1 MVKQKNYTE
10 IILMVAVSIFL
21 FMFTAKSSST
31 AMLEAKQFSLMFFL
45 FAFAYLIVMRKKAS
59 FNRPIPFVVASYV
72 IFLGIS
78 TLYANAGKFAINE
91 YIKVI
96 VGFSIYIFIY
106 YASKK
111 KDTIRLILGTITT
124 YTVLSCL
131 MAIEGATLAM
141 IAPAIEEMIF
151 GIDIPDFST
160 WLSGRLYGPFGN
172 PNVFV
177 SALGVS
183 LFLSLYL
190 YLTEENKKYKY
201 IQGIYLVIMAT
212 SLLLA
217 FSLGGTFSLALSV
230 IGFLLFTKDKER
242 IKGIVCILFVLL
254 IAFLGLFL
262 ITPLLDNSSAI
273 AFIVLAV
280 LSAAFIFAEKFWG
293 EKLTETLYQNAK
305 KVWLAFVVLVVLG
318 VAVIIAV
325 FTLESSLTL
334 DTDRWYYRSLY
345 PEHGENRVEVITT
358 QSTSDSKISVFTK
371 DMSQI
376 MTGDRTSIYKG
387 DLNAGKNSF
396 ELIIP
401 EGTEETL
408 IAIYTEGQAEIE
420 SAVFYGATETV
431 PIALNYTLLP
441 ENIENRL
448 QGLRTNDSFLIRN
461 EYIKD
466 GFSLFMQSPIIGHG
480 LGGFENA
487 IQSVQRYGYETK
499 YAHNHFMQMLVDT
512 GIIGFSIYAALLIV
526 SIYALIKLRGKEDL
540 SPYLFGALLMIIFH
554 GSSEFS
560 MSRVDFLPYAF
571 AVFALISAL
580 HYSDTAF
587 IKGRA
592 KNFVTP
598 IVLLS
603 MSVFS
608 VLLLGNI
615 VASSSVSAGGAH
627 IDIIHENIS
636 IDVYDTND
644 YMLAYV
650 MYSSSSSDPEVLE
663 DAEKYLERLE
673 KAKSNSVHSQL
684 ATYYIAQ
691 NNPEKAFER
700 LISHI
705 DYSPY
710 NETFWNNAI
719 EIYLETILNTEN
731 IENTYSNREIYAE
744 QFIMLK
750 EKLAEVNSTSILEIR
765 IHEVYLQVMDII
777 IDSENIS
784 DAELLEAVQRS
795 IYDYVY

>member
-1 MVKQKNYTE
+1 MVKQKNYAE
-10 IILMVAVSIFL
+10 IILMVAVSILL
-21 FMFTAKSSST
+21 FIFTAKCSLVSN
-31 AMLEAKQFSLMFFL
+31 LDAKQFSAMFFL
-45 FAFAYLIVMRKKAS
+45 LAFTYLIIMRKKAS
-59 FNRPIPFVVASYV
+59 FNRPVPIAVASYV

-111 KDTIRLILGTITT
+111 KDTLRLILGTITT
-124 YTVLSCL
+124 YTVISCL
-131 MAIEGATLAM
+131 MAIEGATLAV
-141 IAPAIEEMIF
+141 IAPAIEELF
-151 GIDIPDFST
+151 SGAEIPDFSV
-160 WLSGRLYGPFGN
+160 WSGGRLHGPFGN

-201 IQGIYLVIMAT
+201 IQGVYLVIMAT
-212 SLLLA
+212 TVLLA

-242 IKGIVCILFVLL
+242 IRGIVCIFFVLL
-254 IAFLGLFL
+254 TAFIGLFL
-262 ITPLLDNSSAI
+262 MIPMLNNGSAI
-273 AFIVLAV
+273 ALLLLAV
-280 LSAAFIFAEKFWG
+280 LCAAFILAEKYFG
-293 EKLTETLYQNAK
+293 EKLTEILYTNAK
-305 KVWLAFVVLVVLG
+305 KVWLFFVALIILAIAVL
-318 VAVIIAV
+318 IAV
-325 FTLESSLTL
+325 FTLKSSLSL
-334 DTDRWYYRSLY
+334 GSGISYYRVLY
-345 PEHGENRVEVITT
+345 PEHGENRVEIMAT
-358 QSTSDSKISVFTK
+358 QNTSDLQIRVFTK
-371 DMSQI
+371 DMPQI
-376 MTGDRTSIYKG
+376 MTGSETLVYDG
-387 DLNAGKNSF
+387 DLVAGENSF

-401 EGTEETL
+401 ENAKETFVL
-408 IAIYTEGQAEIE
+408 LSTEGQAEIE
-420 SAVFYGATETV
+420 SAVFYGASETV
-431 PIALNYTLLP
+431 PITLNYTLLP

-448 QGLRTNDSFLIRN
+448 QGLPTNSSFLIRS

-466 GFSLFMQSPIIGHG
+466 GFTLFMQSPIIGHG

-487 IQSVQRYGYETK
+487 IQSVQKYGYETK

-512 GIIGFSIYAALLIV
+512 GIIGFSIYAALLIISV
-526 SIYALIKLRGKEDL
+526 YALIKLRGKEDL

-560 MSRVDFLPYAF
+560 MSREDFLPYAF

-592 KNFVTP
+592 KNFITP
-598 IVLLS
+598 IIMLSMSIFIVLL
-603 MSVFS
+603 F
-608 VLLLGNI
+608 GNI

-650 MYSSSSSDPEVLE
+650 MYSTSSSDPEVLE
-663 DAEKYLERLE
+663 DAQKYLERLE

-684 ATYYIAQ
+684 TTYYITQ

-710 NETFWNNAI
+710 NEIFWNNSI
-719 EIYLETILNTEN
+719 EIYLETILNSGN
-731 IENTYSNREIYAE
+731 IENTYINREIYAE

-750 EKLAEVNSTSILEIR
+750 EKLAETNASSISEIR

-777 IDSENIS
+777 IDSEGMNET
-784 DAELLEAVQRS
+784 ELLEAVHQLLYEYAS
-795 IYDYVY
+795 